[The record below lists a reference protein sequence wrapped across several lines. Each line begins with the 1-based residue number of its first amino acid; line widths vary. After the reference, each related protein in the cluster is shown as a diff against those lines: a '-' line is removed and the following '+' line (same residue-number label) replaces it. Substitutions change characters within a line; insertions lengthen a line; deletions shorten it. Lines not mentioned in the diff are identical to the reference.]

1 MKRVMLVFGTRP
13 EAIKLAP
20 VAHALA
26 ARADFDPIIVTTAQ
40 HREMLDQVLD
50 LFGITPDYDLA
61 VGRPRQDLASLT
73 ARTLESLAPVVQK
86 EAPDAVLV
94 QGDTTTTVVGALAGF
109 LTGVPVVHL
118 EAGLRTSDP
127 RNPFPE
133 EMNRRLTTQLS
144 DLHLAATPQARD
156 NLLAE
161 GVADERIVTTGN
173 TVIDALLWVVD
184 QERPVRDPLLDAA
197 TAHPGP
203 VILWTAHRR
212 ESWGEPMARV
222 ARAVVNVCTAH
233 PDVLVVLPAHK
244 NPAVRDVLLPEVGNL
259 PNVRVGEPSDYWSFC
274 QLMRR
279 ADIVLTDS
287 GGVQEEAPSLG
298 RPVLVTR
305 STTERTEAIDAG
317 VALLVGT
324 EPLRI
329 IHALDTLLTNHEA
342 YHEMARRV
350 NPYGDG
356 QAAGR
361 AVAALDRLLGD
372 AAPVPEF
379 NPEIGGSRVDEP
391 VLATSRGVSRG
402 TG

>member
-26 ARADFDPIIVTTAQ
+26 TRADYEPITVTTAQ

-50 LFGITPDYDLA
+50 LFGITPDHDLNI
-61 VGRPRQDLASLT
+61 GRPRQDLASLT
-73 ARTLESLAPVVQK
+73 ARTLESLAPLVEK

-109 LTGVPVVHL
+109 LSRVPVVHL

-144 DLHLAATPQARD
+144 DLHLAATPRARE

-161 GVADERIVTTGN
+161 GVAADRVVTTGN
-173 TVIDALLWVVD
+173 TVIDSLLWAVD
-184 QERPVRDPLLDAA
+184 QQRPVKDPLLAA
-197 TAHPGP
+197 AEAHPGP
-203 VILWTAHRR
+203 VVLWTSHRR

-222 ARAVVNVCTAH
+222 ARAVANVCSSH
-233 PDVLVVLPAHK
+233 PDVLVVLPAHR
-244 NPAVRDVLLPEVGNL
+244 NPVVRDVLLPELVDH
-259 PNVRVGEPSDYWSFC
+259 PNVLVGEPVDYWSFC
-274 QLMRR
+274 QLQRR

-305 STTERTEAIDAG
+305 DTTERVEALETG

-324 EPLRI
+324 EPVRI
-329 IHALDTLLTNHEA
+329 VHALETLLTNREA
-342 YHEMARRV
+342 YREMSRRV

-356 QAAGR
+356 RAADR
-361 AVAALDRLLGD
+361 VVAALDRLLGD
-372 AAPVPEF
+372 DAPVPEF
-379 NPEIGGSRVDEP
+379 APEIG
-391 VLATSRGVSRG
+391 VSEDYELRAVPG
-402 TG
+402 

>member
-1 MKRVMLVFGTRP
+1 MKRVMLIFGTRP

-26 ARADFDPIIVTTAQ
+26 ARADFDPIVVTTAQ

-50 LFGITPDYDLA
+50 LFGIMPDYDLA
-61 VGRPRQDLASLT
+61 IGRPRQDLASLT
-73 ARTLESLAPVVQK
+73 ARTLESLAPVVEK
-86 EAPDAVLV
+86 ESPDAVVV

-109 LTGVPVVHL
+109 FTGVPVVHL

-133 EMNRRLTTQLS
+133 EMNRRLTTQLT
-144 DLHLAATPQARD
+144 DLHLAATPRARE

-161 GVADERIVTTGN
+161 GVADDRIVTTGN
-173 TVIDALLWVVD
+173 TVIDALLWAVN
-184 QERPVRDPLLDAA
+184 QERPVRDPLLNAA
-197 TAHPGP
+197 TEHPGP
-203 VILWTAHRR
+203 VVLWTAHRR

-222 ARAVVNVCTAH
+222 ARAVVNVCAAR
-233 PDVLVVLPAHK
+233 PDLLVVLPAHK
-244 NPAVRDVLLPEVGNL
+244 NPAVRDVLLPEVANL
-259 PNVRVGEPSDYWSFC
+259 PNIHVGEPSDYWSFC

-329 IHALDTLLTNHEA
+329 MHALDTLLANREA
-342 YHEMARRV
+342 YQEMARRV

-356 QAAGR
+356 QAVER
-361 AVAALDRLLGD
+361 VVAALGRLLGD
-372 AAPVPEF
+372 VTPVPEF
-379 NPEIGGSRVDEP
+379 NPEIGGSKVDEA
-391 VLATSRGVSRG
+391 VLAAPR
-402 TG
+402 

>member
-20 VAHALA
+20 VAHAMA
-26 ARADFDPIIVTTAQ
+26 TRAEFDPIIVTTAQ

-73 ARTLESLAPVVQK
+73 ARTLESLAPVVK
-86 EAPDAVLV
+86 NEAPDAVLV

-144 DLHLAATPQARD
+144 DLHLAATPRARE

-161 GVADERIVTTGN
+161 GVSDDRIVTTGN
-173 TVIDALLWVVD
+173 TVIDALLWAVD
-184 QERPVRDPLLDAA
+184 QKRPVQDPLLAA
-197 TAHPGP
+197 AEAHSGP
-203 VILWTAHRR
+203 VVLWTSHRR

-222 ARAVVNVCTAH
+222 ARAVANVCESR
-233 PDVLVVLPAHK
+233 PDLLVVLPAHR
-244 NPAVRDVLLPEVGNL
+244 NPAVREALLPELAGC
-259 PNVRVGEPSDYWSFC
+259 PNVLVGEPADYWSFC
-274 QLMRR
+274 QLQQR
-279 ADIVLTDS
+279 ADVVLTDS

-305 STTERTEAIDAG
+305 ETTERVEALEAG

-329 IHALDTLLTNHEA
+329 VHTLDTLLTNREA
-342 YHEMARRV
+342 YQEMARRV

-356 QAAGR
+356 RAAQR
-361 AVAALDRLLGD
+361 VVAALDRLLGD
-372 AAPVPEF
+372 APPVQEFAPDVNDSQGRELRAVP
-379 NPEIGGSRVDEP
+379 G
-391 VLATSRGVSRG
+391 
-402 TG
+402 

>member
-20 VAHALA
+20 VAHALT
-26 ARADFDPIIVTTAQ
+26 ARADFDPVIVTTAQ

-50 LFGITPDYDLA
+50 LFEITPHYDLA
-61 VGRPRQDLASLT
+61 IGRPRQDLASLT
-73 ARTLESLAPVVQK
+73 ARTLESLAPVVEK

-109 LTGVPVVHL
+109 LSRVPVVHL

-127 RNPFPE
+127 QNPFPE

-144 DLHLAATPQARD
+144 DLHLAATPTARE

-161 GVADERIVTTGN
+161 GVSADRIVTTGN
-173 TVIDALLWVVD
+173 TVIDALLWAVD
-184 QERPVRDPLLDAA
+184 QNRPVEDPLLAA
-197 TAHPGP
+197 AEAHPGP
-203 VILWTAHRR
+203 VVLWTSHRR

-222 ARAVVNVCTAH
+222 ARAVATVCERR
-233 PDVLVVLPAHK
+233 PDLLVVLPAHR
-244 NPAVRDVLLPEVGNL
+244 NPTVREALLPELAGR
-259 PNVRVGEPSDYWSFC
+259 PNVLVGEPADYWSFC
-274 QLMRR
+274 RLQRR

-298 RPVLVTR
+298 LPVLVTR
-305 STTERTEAIDAG
+305 DTTERVEALEAG

-324 EPLRI
+324 EPVRI
-329 IHALDTLLTNHEA
+329 VHALDTLLTEPEA
-342 YHEMARRV
+342 YREMARRV

-356 QAAGR
+356 RAAER

-372 AAPVPEF
+372 APPVVEFAPEARDSEVRELRAVP
-379 NPEIGGSRVDEP
+379 G
-391 VLATSRGVSRG
+391 
-402 TG
+402 

>member
-50 LFGITPDYDLA
+50 LFGITPDIDLA
-61 VGRPRQDLASLT
+61 IGRPRQDLASLT
-73 ARTLESLAPVVQK
+73 ARTLESLAPVVEK

-109 LTGVPVVHL
+109 LSRVPVVHL

-127 RNPFPE
+127 QNPFPE
-133 EMNRRLTTQLS
+133 EMNRRLTTQLAQ
-144 DLHLAATPQARD
+144 LHLAATPLARD

-161 GVADERIVTTGN
+161 GVSGDRIVTTGN
-173 TVIDALLWVVD
+173 TVIDALLWAVD
-184 QERPVRDPLLDAA
+184 QKRPVRDPLLAA
-197 TAHPGP
+197 AQAHAGP
-203 VILWTAHRR
+203 VVLWTSHRR

-222 ARAVVNVCTAH
+222 ARAVASVSASR
-233 PDVLVVLPAHK
+233 PDLLVVLPAHR
-244 NPAVRDVLLPEVGNL
+244 NPAVREALLPELVDR
-259 PNVRVGEPSDYWSFC
+259 PNVLVGEPADYWSFC
-274 QLMRR
+274 RLQRR
-279 ADIVLTDS
+279 ADVVLTDS

-305 STTERTEAIDAG
+305 DTTERVEALEAG

-324 EPLRI
+324 EPVRI
-329 IHALDTLLTNHEA
+329 VHALETLLTDRAA
-342 YHEMARRV
+342 YREMARRV

-356 QAAGR
+356 QAAR
-361 AVAALDRLLGD
+361 RVVAALDRLLGD
-372 AAPVPEF
+372 AARVPDFAADATGSDVLEPHPVP
-379 NPEIGGSRVDEP
+379 G
-391 VLATSRGVSRG
+391 
-402 TG
+402 